1 MSMLD
6 NILLRDILAEIFFA
20 VEDRERAKN
29 YIVPKQGNW
38 YNPQDTEED
47 KIATWIAYAIPERY
61 SILKARQDVD
71 EDGNVLNV
79 VNELVTIQLQFVGT
93 AAERLAASVM
103 HWPKRG
109 DVADAFAVVSG
120 QIRDDRIDVVASWF
134 KQEGLNT
141 TYAYNTRVR
150 VYCANVQETGA
161 NRLWH
166 FSANG
171 IIS

>member
-1 MSMLD
+1 MSALD
-6 NILLRDILAEIFFA
+6 SELLRDILAEIFFA
-20 VEDRERAKN
+20 VEHREQAKK

-47 KIATWIAYAIPERY
+47 KIATWIGYAIVDRHA
-61 SILKARQDVD
+61 ILKSRIDID
-71 EDGNVLNV
+71 EDGEVSNV
-79 VNELVTIQLQFVGT
+79 VNELVEITLQFVGT
-93 AAERLAASVM
+93 KAEQLAASVM

-109 DVADAFAVVSG
+109 DVADAFAVVCG
-120 QIRDDRIDVVASWF
+120 KIRDDRISVVATWF
-134 KQEGLNT
+134 KQEGMNT
-141 TYAYNTRVR
+141 TYAYNTKVR

-171 IIS
+171 IVS